1 MFPTNYENIIFSLKT
16 ILHMKKIFTLVT
28 LVVALFAANTAN
40 AQLKFGLK
48 GGLNITNMSFDKDV
62 ANQSNQEGFFV
73 GPTVKFSIPVVGLGF
88 DLAALYD
95 QRDAKIDDTTV
106 SQRSINIPLNLR
118 YNIGLG
124 DLASVYL
131 AAGPQFGFNVG
142 SKNIGIVDEVSNFKF
157 KDSNLSVN
165 LGAGVN
171 LISHLEIGFC
181 YNIACGKTGEFEM
194 LKGVTDAV
202 KAKNNSWQISA
213 AYYF

>member
-1 MFPTNYENIIFSLKT
+1 
-16 ILHMKKIFTLVT
+16 MKKIFTLVT

-48 GGLNITNMSFDKDV
+48 GGLNITNMSFDSGVVD
-62 ANQSNQEGFFV
+62 QSNQEGFFV

-171 LISHLEIGFC
+171 LISHLELGFC
-181 YNIACGKTGEFEM
+181 YNIACGKTGEFQVLE
-194 LKGVTDAV
+194 GVTNAV

>member
-1 MFPTNYENIIFSLKT
+1 
-16 ILHMKKIFTLVT
+16 MKKIFTLVT

-48 GGLNITNMSFDKDV
+48 GGLNITNMSFDSDV
-62 ANQSNQEGFFV
+62 VAQSNQEGFFV

-142 SKNIGIVDEVSNFKF
+142 SKNIGIVDEVSNFRF

>member
-1 MFPTNYENIIFSLKT
+1 
-16 ILHMKKIFTLVT
+16 MKKIFTLVT

-48 GGLNITNMSFDKDV
+48 GGLNITNMSFDSDV
-62 ANQSNQEGFFV
+62 VAQSNQEGFFV

-181 YNIACGKTGEFEM
+181 YNIACGKTGEFEV
-194 LKGVTDAV
+194 LEGVTNAV

>member
-1 MFPTNYENIIFSLKT
+1 
-16 ILHMKKIFTLVT
+16 MKKIFTLVT

-48 GGLNITNMSFDKDV
+48 GGLNITNMSFDSGVVD
-62 ANQSNQEGFFV
+62 QSNQEGFFV

-181 YNIACGKTGEFEM
+181 YNIACGKTGEFQVLE
-194 LKGVTDAV
+194 GVTNAV
-202 KAKNNSWQISA
+202 NAKNNSWQISA

>member
-1 MFPTNYENIIFSLKT
+1 
-16 ILHMKKIFTLVT
+16 MKKIFTLVT
-28 LVVALFAANTAN
+28 LVVALFAANTAISL
-40 AQLKFGLK
+40 LKFGLK
-48 GGLNITNMSFDKDV
+48 GGLNITNMSFDSDV
-62 ANQSNQEGFFV
+62 VAQSNQEGFFV

-181 YNIACGKTGEFEM
+181 YNIACGKTGEFEE

-202 KAKNNSWQISA
+202 SNVFKAKNNSWQISA

>member
-1 MFPTNYENIIFSLKT
+1 
-16 ILHMKKIFTLVT
+16 MKIIFTLVT

-48 GGLNITNMSFDKDV
+48 GGLNITNMSFDSDV
-62 ANQSNQEGFFV
+62 VAQSNQEGFFV

-142 SKNIGIVDEVSNFKF
+142 SKNIGIVDAVSNFKF

-181 YNIACGKTGEFEM
+181 YNIACGKTGEFEE

-202 KAKNNSWQISA
+202 SNVFKAKNNSWQISA

>member
-1 MFPTNYENIIFSLKT
+1 
-16 ILHMKKIFTLVT
+16 MKKIFTLVT

-48 GGLNITNMSFDKDV
+48 GGLNITNMSFDSDV
-62 ANQSNQEGFFV
+62 VAQSNQEGFFV

>member
-1 MFPTNYENIIFSLKT
+1 
-16 ILHMKKIFTLVT
+16 MKKIFTLVT

-48 GGLNITNMSFDKDV
+48 GGLNITNMSFDSDV
-62 ANQSNQEGFFV
+62 VAQSNQEGFFV

-171 LISHLEIGFC
+171 LISHLESGFC
-181 YNIACGKTGEFEM
+181 YNIACGKTGEFQVLE
-194 LKGVTDAV
+194 GVTNAV

>member
-1 MFPTNYENIIFSLKT
+1 
-16 ILHMKKIFTLVT
+16 MKKIFTLVT

-62 ANQSNQEGFFV
+62 VDQSNQEGFFV

-95 QRDAKIDDTTV
+95 QRDAKIHDTTV

-142 SKNIGIVDEVSNFKF
+142 SKNIGFVNEESNFKF

-181 YNIACGKTGEFEM
+181 YNIACGKTGEFEE

-202 KAKNNSWQISA
+202 SNVFKAKNNSWQISA

>member
-1 MFPTNYENIIFSLKT
+1 
-16 ILHMKKIFTLVT
+16 MKKIFTLVT

-181 YNIACGKTGEFEM
+181 YNIACGKTGEFEE

>member
-1 MFPTNYENIIFSLKT
+1 
-16 ILHMKKIFTLVT
+16 MKKIFTLVT

-48 GGLNITNMSFDKDV
+48 GGLNITNMSFDSDV

-95 QRDAKIDDTTV
+95 QRDAKIKDTTV

-181 YNIACGKTGEFEM
+181 YNIACGKTGEFQVLE
-194 LKGVTDAV
+194 GVTNAV

>member
-1 MFPTNYENIIFSLKT
+1 
-16 ILHMKKIFTLVT
+16 MKKIFTLVT

-48 GGLNITNMSFDKDV
+48 GGLNITNMSFDSDV
-62 ANQSNQEGFFV
+62 VAQSNQEGFFV

-181 YNIACGKTGEFEM
+181 YNIACGKTGEFEE

>member
-1 MFPTNYENIIFSLKT
+1 
-16 ILHMKKIFTLVT
+16 MKKIFTLVT

-48 GGLNITNMSFDKDV
+48 GGLNITNMSFDSGVVDP
-62 ANQSNQEGFFV
+62 SNQEGFFV

-181 YNIACGKTGEFEM
+181 YNIACGKTGEFEE

>member
-1 MFPTNYENIIFSLKT
+1 
-16 ILHMKKIFTLVT
+16 MKKIFTLVT

-48 GGLNITNMSFDKDV
+48 GGLNITNMSFDSGVVD
-62 ANQSNQEGFFV
+62 QSNQEGFFV

-142 SKNIGIVDEVSNFKF
+142 SKNIGIVDEVSNFRF

>member
-1 MFPTNYENIIFSLKT
+1 
-16 ILHMKKIFTLVT
+16 MKKIFTLVT

-181 YNIACGKTGEFEM
+181 YNIACGKTGDFEVQ
-194 LKGVTDAV
+194 KGVLEGVSNVV

>member
-1 MFPTNYENIIFSLKT
+1 
-16 ILHMKKIFTLVT
+16 MKKIFTLVT

-48 GGLNITNMSFDKDV
+48 GGLNITNMSFDSDV
-62 ANQSNQEGFFV
+62 VAQSNQEGFFV

-124 DLASVYL
+124 DLASIYL

-142 SKNIGIVDEVSNFKF
+142 SKNIGIVDEVSKSNFKF

-181 YNIACGKTGEFEM
+181 YNIACGKTGEFEV
-194 LKGVTDAV
+194 LKSVTDAVGNVV

>member
-1 MFPTNYENIIFSLKT
+1 
-16 ILHMKKIFTLVT
+16 MKKIFTLVT

-48 GGLNITNMSFDKDV
+48 GGLNITNMSFDSGVVDP
-62 ANQSNQEGFFV
+62 SNQEGFFV

-181 YNIACGKTGEFEM
+181 YNIACGKTGEFEV

>member
-1 MFPTNYENIIFSLKT
+1 
-16 ILHMKKIFTLVT
+16 MKKIFTLVT

-48 GGLNITNMSFDKDV
+48 GGLNITNMSFDSGVVD
-62 ANQSNQEGFFV
+62 QSNQEGFFV

-165 LGAGVN
+165 LGAGVK

-181 YNIACGKTGEFEM
+181 YNIACGKTGEFEE

-202 KAKNNSWQISA
+202 SNVFKAKNNSWQISA

>member
-1 MFPTNYENIIFSLKT
+1 
-16 ILHMKKIFTLVT
+16 MKKIFTLVT

-48 GGLNITNMSFDKDV
+48 GGLNITNMSFDSDV
-62 ANQSNQEGFFV
+62 VAQSNQEGFFV

-142 SKNIGIVDEVSNFKF
+142 SKNIGFVNEESNFKF

-181 YNIACGKTGEFEM
+181 YNIACGKTGEFQVLE
-194 LKGVTDAV
+194 GVTNAV

>member
-1 MFPTNYENIIFSLKT
+1 
-16 ILHMKKIFTLVT
+16 MKKIFTLVT

-48 GGLNITNMSFDKDV
+48 GGLNITNMSFDSGVVDP
-62 ANQSNQEGFFV
+62 SNQEGFFV

>member
-1 MFPTNYENIIFSLKT
+1 
-16 ILHMKKIFTLVT
+16 MKKIFTLVT

-48 GGLNITNMSFDKDV
+48 GGLNITNMSFDSGVVDP
-62 ANQSNQEGFFV
+62 SNQEGFFV

-181 YNIACGKTGEFEM
+181 YNIACGKTGEFEV
-194 LKGVTDAV
+194 LKSVTNAV

>member
-1 MFPTNYENIIFSLKT
+1 
-16 ILHMKKIFTLVT
+16 MKKIFTLVT

-48 GGLNITNMSFDKDV
+48 GGLNITNMSFDSDV
-62 ANQSNQEGFFV
+62 VDPSNQEGFFV

-181 YNIACGKTGEFEM
+181 YNIACGKTGEFEV
-194 LKGVTDAV
+194 LEGVTNAV

>member
-1 MFPTNYENIIFSLKT
+1 
-16 ILHMKKIFTLVT
+16 MKKIFTLVT

-48 GGLNITNMSFDKDV
+48 GGLNITNMSFDSDV
-62 ANQSNQEGFFV
+62 VAQSNQEGFFV

-142 SKNIGIVDEVSNFKF
+142 SKNIGIMDEVSNFKF

-181 YNIACGKTGEFEM
+181 YNIACGKTGEFQVLE
-194 LKGVTDAV
+194 GVTNAV

>member
-1 MFPTNYENIIFSLKT
+1 
-16 ILHMKKIFTLVT
+16 MKKIFTLVT

-48 GGLNITNMSFDKDV
+48 GGLNITNMSFDSGVVD
-62 ANQSNQEGFFV
+62 QSNQEGFFV

-181 YNIACGKTGEFEM
+181 YNIACGKTGEFQVLE
-194 LKGVTDAV
+194 GVTNVV

>member
-1 MFPTNYENIIFSLKT
+1 
-16 ILHMKKIFTLVT
+16 MKKIFTLVT

-48 GGLNITNMSFDKDV
+48 GGLNITNMSFDSGVVD
-62 ANQSNQEGFFV
+62 QSNQEGFFV

-142 SKNIGIVDEVSNFKF
+142 SKNIGIVNEVSNFKF

-181 YNIACGKTGEFEM
+181 YNIACGKTGEFEE

-202 KAKNNSWQISA
+202 SNVFKAKNNSWPCSA
-213 AYYF
+213 AYSF

>member
-1 MFPTNYENIIFSLKT
+1 
-16 ILHMKKIFTLVT
+16 MKKIFTLVT

-48 GGLNITNMSFDKDV
+48 GGLNITNMSFDSDV
-62 ANQSNQEGFFV
+62 VAQSNQEGFFV

-181 YNIACGKTGEFEM
+181 YNIACGKTGEFEV

>member
-1 MFPTNYENIIFSLKT
+1 
-16 ILHMKKIFTLVT
+16 MKKIFTLVT

-181 YNIACGKTGEFEM
+181 YNIACGKTGEFEV
-194 LKGVTDAV
+194 LKGVTNAV

>member
-1 MFPTNYENIIFSLKT
+1 
-16 ILHMKKIFTLVT
+16 MKKIFTLVT

-62 ANQSNQEGFFV
+62 VGQSNQEGFFV

-95 QRDAKIDDTTV
+95 QRDAKIKDTTV

-181 YNIACGKTGEFEM
+181 YNIACGKTGEFQVLE
-194 LKGVTDAV
+194 GVTNAV

>member
-1 MFPTNYENIIFSLKT
+1 
-16 ILHMKKIFTLVT
+16 MKKIFTLVT

-62 ANQSNQEGFFV
+62 VDQSNQEGFFV

-181 YNIACGKTGEFEM
+181 YNIACGKTGEFQV

>member
-1 MFPTNYENIIFSLKT
+1 
-16 ILHMKKIFTLVT
+16 MKKIFTLVT

-48 GGLNITNMSFDKDV
+48 AGLNIPTMSFASGVVDP
-62 ANQSNQEGFFV
+62 SNQEGFFV

-181 YNIACGKTGEFEM
+181 YNIACGKTGEFEV
-194 LKGVTDAV
+194 LEGVTNAV

>member
-1 MFPTNYENIIFSLKT
+1 
-16 ILHMKKIFTLVT
+16 MKKIFTLVT

-62 ANQSNQEGFFV
+62 VDQSNQEGFFV

-95 QRDAKIDDTTV
+95 QRDAKIHDTTV

-181 YNIACGKTGEFEM
+181 YNIACGKTGDFEVQ
-194 LKGVTDAV
+194 KGVLEGVSNVV

>member
-1 MFPTNYENIIFSLKT
+1 
-16 ILHMKKIFTLVT
+16 MKKIFTLVT

-62 ANQSNQEGFFV
+62 VGQSNQEGFFV

-181 YNIACGKTGEFEM
+181 YNIACGKTGDFEVQ
-194 LKGVTDAV
+194 KGVLEGVSNVV

>member
-1 MFPTNYENIIFSLKT
+1 
-16 ILHMKKIFTLVT
+16 MKKIFTLVT

-181 YNIACGKTGEFEM
+181 YNIACGKTGEFQVLE
-194 LKGVTDAV
+194 GVTNAV